1 MSETNAS
8 PERHAEFVRL
18 LNAGHRRLLAYL
30 VSLLGNR
37 HDAEDVLQ
45 RSSMT
50 MWRKFGSFE
59 TGTEKLEDQG
69 VAKFLAWASTV
80 AFYEVKNFQRAAYRS
95 RLYFS
100 DELMQLMADERL
112 GDLRNT
118 DVRIEAL
125 DHCLTKLDEPSLQ
138 LVEAAY
144 LTEGSLAKLAEKL
157 GRAPQTLYNKLNIIR
172 RLLAECVSRR
182 LAES

>member
-1 MSETNAS
+1 MSDTNAN

-18 LNAGHRRLLAYL
+18 LNSAHRRLLAYL

-50 MWRKFGSFE
+50 MWRKFDAFE
-59 TGTEKLEDQG
+59 TGTEKLTDQG

-95 RLYFS
+95 RLYFN
-100 DELMQLMADERL
+100 DELMQLMADERM
-112 GDLRNT
+112 GDLKNT
-118 DVRIEAL
+118 DSRIEAL
-125 DHCLTKLDEPSLQ
+125 DHCLAKLDAPGLQ

-144 LTEGSLAKLAEKL
+144 LTEGSLTQFAEKL
-157 GRAPQTLYNKLNIIR
+157 GRAPQTLYNKLNAIR
-172 RLLAECVSRR
+172 RLLADCVTRR